1 MLPSNSVNCVF
12 RERFAFGVFV
22 ILGSLCI
29 SNPPFH
35 ALLDRAG
42 LEEEEEQV
50 VAGTCQL
57 FILEQILRFEDT
69 LKIESSSGPFLP
81 QNRFIWSWI
90 ESGEE

>member
-1 MLPSNSVNCVF
+1 MLPSNSVNC
-12 RERFAFGVFV
+12 ERFAFGVLV

-50 VAGTCQL
+50 VAGTCAHVHL
-57 FILEQILRFEDT
+57 PTLHFGANFE
-69 LKIESSSGPFLP
+69 I
-81 QNRFIWSWI
+81 
-90 ESGEE
+90 

>member
-1 MLPSNSVNCVF
+1 MLPSNSVNC
-12 RERFAFGVFV
+12 ERFAFGVLV

-90 ESGEE
+90 ELGEEL